1 MKVLLVDDHPLFLES
16 MATLLAAHG
25 LTVIGM
31 ASDGLEALEKA
42 RNLQPD
48 VILMDI
54 CMSRCNGIF
63 ATRLIK
69 AEMPQIKIVM
79 LTASEED
86 DNLFEAIKSGAC
98 GYLLKK
104 LQAKE
109 LLNLFS
115 EIEKGQPPMAPGLA
129 LKVFKEFAQ
138 HQGENKESFST
149 EEKLTQ
155 SKITPR
161 QTAILTLVA
170 QGQSYRQV
178 AETLFFSERTI
189 KYEIKQILERLH
201 LNNRSEAIA
210 YAARSGLSV
219 VKVER
224 IEQ

>member
-1 MKVLLVDDHPLFLES
+1 
-16 MATLLAAHG
+16 
-25 LTVIGM
+25 
-31 ASDGLEALEKA
+31 
-42 RNLQPD
+42 
-48 VILMDI
+48 
-54 CMSRCNGIF
+54 
-63 ATRLIK
+63 
-69 AEMPQIKIVM
+69 M